1 MTTIQGATLTS
12 MATTRNRTPVN
23 RAISPHRLC
32 SALLTSTIPSGT
44 ALAGTAASSIA
55 TTAGSQTIPT
65 RTTAAVCRGA
75 TPVGTAAAAGTLAG
89 FSAPRLVSHL
99 SLALR
104 TALARLARLLRTAAT
119 APATSGANLAG
130 LVLTPGAA
138 LNDLASGTVCTALTS
153 LAHLLRATTPTAA
166 GLAGLRHA

>member
-32 SALLTSTIPSGT
+32 SALLTPAIPSGAILT
-44 ALAGTAASSIA
+44 DATASSIT
-55 TTAGSQTIPT
+55 TTAGGQTIPAH
-65 RTTAAVCRGA
+65 TTAAVCRSA
-75 TPVGTAAAAGTLAG
+75 TPAGTAAAAGTLATFG
-89 FSAPRLVSHL
+89 ALQLVSHL
-99 SLALR
+99 SLALG
-104 TALARLARLLRTAAT
+104 TALTSLARLLRTAAT

>member
-32 SALLTSTIPSGT
+32 SALLTPAIPSGAILT
-44 ALAGTAASSIA
+44 DATASSIT
-55 TTAGSQTIPT
+55 TTAGGQTIPAH
-65 RTTAAVCRGA
+65 TTAAVCRSA
-75 TPVGTAAAAGTLAG
+75 TPAGTAAAAGTLATFG
-89 FSAPRLVSHL
+89 ALQLVSHL
-99 SLALR
+99 SLALG
-104 TALARLARLLRTAAT
+104 TALARLLRTAAT